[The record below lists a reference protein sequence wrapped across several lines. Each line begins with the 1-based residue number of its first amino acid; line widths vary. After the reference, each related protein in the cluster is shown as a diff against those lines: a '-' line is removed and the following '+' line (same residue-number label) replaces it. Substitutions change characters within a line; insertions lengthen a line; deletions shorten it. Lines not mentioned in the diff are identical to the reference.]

1 MWKYHVFLELSNKS
15 WHNPHIEIIKKSVI
29 QVAFYSSGN
38 QLEWR
43 EVESGRLPTLRTQ
56 LRATL
61 VDKILYITGGWDDAL
76 TSLTSVLSWD
86 PVAESWQSAGDLA
99 VARVQHAAVAIPT
112 SNIES
117 YC

>member
-1 MWKYHVFLELSNKS
+1 M
-15 WHNPHIEIIKKSVI
+15 
-29 QVAFYSSGN
+29 AFYSSGN
-38 QLEWR
+38 PLEWR

-76 TSLTSVLSWD
+76 TSLTSILSWD

-99 VARVQHAAVAIPT
+99 VARVQHAAVAIPS

-117 YC
+117 YCKQ